1 MSDASDSAEWYVRNY
16 NKSNREITELE
27 KQLATL
33 REALETIVGSV
44 GDNGTEARNRA
55 RQALETDK

>member
-27 KQLATL
+27 KQLAA
-33 REALETIVGSV
+33 ALTS
-44 GDNGTEARNRA
+44 
-55 RQALETDK
+55 LE